1 MSKHCKS
8 TFDFI
13 LSTLKSKWAV
23 YTSAQNKIICRSL
36 FFFRCLGSKAIYVA
50 MLNEVPKN
58 DRAPT
63 NWYFYS
69 PQSLRLIF

>member
-1 MSKHCKS
+1 M
-8 TFDFI
+8 
-13 LSTLKSKWAV
+13 
-23 YTSAQNKIICRSL
+23 
-36 FFFRCLGSKAIYVA
+36 FFRCLGSKAIYVA

-69 PQSLRLIF
+69 PQMLRLIF